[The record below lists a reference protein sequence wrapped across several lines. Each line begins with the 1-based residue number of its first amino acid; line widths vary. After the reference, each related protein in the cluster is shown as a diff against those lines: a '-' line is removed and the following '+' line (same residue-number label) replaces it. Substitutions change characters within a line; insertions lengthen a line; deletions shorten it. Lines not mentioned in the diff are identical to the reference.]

1 VGSGFSRIHALMP
14 MPRPPIYIP
23 LTPVALDGTS
33 IPAAASGLHR
43 RKKSFVRRI
52 AGRQQLIRQS
62 VQLAFLLLNFWIGA
76 QFYLFVRYYESGGRT
91 IYIERPPGVEGWLPI
106 AALMNLKLLVSTGE
120 FPQLHPAGLTLLVAF
135 LAISLLLRK
144 AFCSWLCPVGTVSEW
159 LWQGGEA
166 MFGRTFRIWR
176 PLDIA
181 LRSLKYILLGV
192 FLYAVGSMSAAATA
206 EFLQSPYG
214 IIADVKM
221 LNFFRAMGTTAAI
234 VIAILLVA
242 SVFVKNAWCRYLCPY
257 GALMGLAALV
267 SPARIRRNPDLC
279 IDCAKCARACPA
291 ALPVDTNLTI
301 RSAECSA
308 CMQCVTVCP
317 AAGALDLTFGRRR
330 TLPAWSVAT
339 AVLTIFLALV
349 GLARMT
355 GSWATEVDDATY
367 FRLIPNADQF
377 GHPGR

>member
-1 VGSGFSRIHALMP
+1 
-14 MPRPPIYIP
+14 MPRPLNYIP

-33 IPAAASGLHR
+33 LPAAAPRVQH

-52 AGRQQLIRQS
+52 AGKEQLIRQS
-62 VQLAFLLLNFWIGA
+62 VQLGFLLLNLWIGA
-76 QFYLFVRYYESGGRT
+76 QFYLFVRYYETAGRT
-91 IYIERPPGVEGWLPI
+91 LYMERPPGVDGYLPI
-106 AALMNLKLLVSTGE
+106 AALMNLKLLVMTGE

-166 MFGRTFRIWR
+166 MFGRTFHVWH

-181 LRSLKYILLGV
+181 LRSLKYILLGL
-192 FLYAVGSMSAAATA
+192 FLLAVGSMSAAATA
-206 EFLQSPYG
+206 EFLESPYG

-234 VIAILLVA
+234 VIATLLIA

-257 GALMGLAALV
+257 GALMGLVALV
-267 SPARIRRNPDLC
+267 SPTRIRRNPDLC

-291 ALPVDTNLTI
+291 GLPVDTNLTI

-308 CMQCVTVCP
+308 CMQCVTACP
-317 AAGALDLTFGRRR
+317 AEGALGLTFGRRR
-330 TLPAWSVAT
+330 TLPAWSVAA

-349 GLARMT
+349 GLARVT
-355 GSWATEVDDATY
+355 GGWATEVDDAT
-367 FRLIPNADQF
+367 
-377 GHPGR
+377 